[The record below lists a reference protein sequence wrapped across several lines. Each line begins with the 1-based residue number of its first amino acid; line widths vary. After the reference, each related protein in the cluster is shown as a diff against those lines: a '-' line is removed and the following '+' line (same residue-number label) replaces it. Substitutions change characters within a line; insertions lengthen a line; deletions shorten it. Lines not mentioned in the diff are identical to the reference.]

1 MINNSYLIRNMLPD
15 TPIEDYTWYCQV
27 IKRKKDHPG
36 LEGKNNSARLVK
48 YYYLTCQADFDKRW
62 EEMVVIAEATGARIM
77 MDPFP
82 KHSKEVKFIM
92 LERLAQI
99 FRDDQTA
106 KLHRLYNSCYGS
118 MKPVKGYG
126 RFLIDWDV
134 KDTTILNK
142 YIKVYNI
149 EVCEVIPTRQGW
161 HYLVKP
167 FFAPMFLDSLSKHG
181 FPNVDIHK
189 TSPTLVYLPTS
200 LAKYD

>member
-1 MINNSYLIRNMLPD
+1 MINNFEIIREMLPD

-48 YYYLTCQADFDKRW
+48 YYYLTCKADFDKRW
-62 EEMVVIAEATGARIM
+62 EEMVAIAEATGARIM

-118 MKPVKGYG
+118 MKPVKNHALW
-126 RFLIDWDV
+126 LIDWDEQ
-134 KDTTILNK
+134 DTTALDEIISKFNK
-142 YIKVYNI
+142 ESFTVRNGRQ
-149 EVCEVIPTRQGW
+149 CEVIHKIPTRQGW
-161 HYLVKP
+161 HYLIKP
-167 FFAPMFLDSLSKHG
+167 
-181 FPNVDIHK
+181 
-189 TSPTLVYLPTS
+189 
-200 LAKYD
+200 